1 MRAGLHLTPWR
12 GLPSPPFLPSS
23 AAGQPLQLRAHS
35 PAVRGGPLSHRSRRH
50 SGSPGRPRQR
60 EGGKRPRTSRHR
72 AGLAA
77 ISGPAS
83 AMASWA
89 LLCLG
94 GALVYS
100 QLHSL
105 SLTEGSRPAQ
115 GQATT
120 PGPPEEE
127 QPVTKGSIWS
137 CAAPAPGDLA
147 RCPTSATQDS
157 AAPRPLVAMSV
168 IPQKCS
174 ALIFLDRLTDVH
186 GSKGC

>member
-1 MRAGLHLTPWR
+1 MRGAL
-12 GLPSPPFLPSS
+12 
-23 AAGQPLQLRAHS
+23 
-35 PAVRGGPLSHRSRRH
+35 LSHRSLRH
-50 SGSPGRPRQR
+50 SGSPLLSHRPRAAEDQQA
-60 EGGKRPRTSRHR
+60 PRGPRRHLGR
-72 AGLAA
+72 
-77 ISGPAS
+77 AS

-105 SLTEGSRPAQ
+105 SLTEGSSPAQ

-168 IPQKCS
+168 MPQKCS

-186 GSKGC
+186 GSKGLLGDLFRMHLRIAIQQDKWQE